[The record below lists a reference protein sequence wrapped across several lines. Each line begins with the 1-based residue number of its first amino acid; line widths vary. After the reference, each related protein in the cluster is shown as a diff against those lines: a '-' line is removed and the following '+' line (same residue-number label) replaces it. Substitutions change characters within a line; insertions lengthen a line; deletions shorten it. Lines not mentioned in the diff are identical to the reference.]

1 MDAAALKRQLIRA
14 LTVLATAVGLAVL
27 LLLER
32 SVENSADFDRWQPW
46 ILGASVLGVLV
57 LGVLLGRKLWQL
69 VRDFRDHVPGSRLT
83 LRTVS
88 LFGALVILPLLV
100 VYLFSLDFLDR
111 GIDSWFRIE
120 IKQGLNDALV
130 LSRSALDLR
139 LREQA
144 RRTEDFARSLRNV
157 GAAELAGRLEAERR
171 AAGASAIVIYDAG
184 GRPLALSTAGLD
196 AALPGAAPT
205 EVLVQIGAGRS
216 YYSLVP
222 LADGR
227 YAITT
232 AAPLVAGAARAGAE
246 RRFVMMSFGVPEEIS
261 GLAEA
266 VQRAYQRYG
275 DLSAQRQP
283 LKYNFRFALT
293 LVLLLTLLAAIYGA
307 IASAQRLTRP
317 VQALIAGTRAVG
329 KGDFATRLPLPSR
342 DEMGFLV
349 ASFNDMTKRLK
360 RASDEAARSRADV
373 EHERERLA
381 VILSRLSSGVVV
393 IDPARNV
400 RSANPAAAEILG
412 SGELALAGRALAELG
427 GATPRVARF
436 AGELAQRLDAGR
448 REWREQLTLPGEAG
462 ESVLLW
468 TATPLRDAG
477 GDGSLVVVFEDITA
491 LLTAQRNAAW
501 GEVARRLAHEIRNPL
516 TPIQLSAE
524 RLRRRL
530 LPGLAAE
537 DAELLER
544 ATHTIA
550 QQVAAMKQMVNA
562 FSEYARAP
570 DMQLAHF
577 SLNQLVQ
584 EVAELYRLQDPACS
598 IELELA
604 ADLPEIEADRGRVR
618 QILSNLLTNGI
629 EALAGT
635 PGGKVTIATR
645 LHAGSGPP
653 QAAIIVSDNGPGFR
667 RDLLARA
674 FEPYVTTKARG
685 TGLGLAIVKRII
697 EEHGGRIEAE
707 NGPEGGA
714 RVQVLL
720 PVGATGARVELRR
733 ERA

>member
-1 MDAAALKRQLIRA
+1 
-14 LTVLATAVGLAVL
+14 
-27 LLLER
+27 
-32 SVENSADFDRWQPW
+32 
-46 ILGASVLGVLV
+46 
-57 LGVLLGRKLWQL
+57 
-69 VRDFRDHVPGSRLT
+69 
-83 LRTVS
+83 
-88 LFGALVILPLLV
+88 
-100 VYLFSLDFLDR
+100 
-111 GIDSWFRIE
+111 
-120 IKQGLNDALV
+120 
-130 LSRSALDLR
+130 
-139 LREQA
+139 
-144 RRTEDFARSLRNV
+144 
-157 GAAELAGRLEAERR
+157 
-171 AAGASAIVIYDAG
+171 
-184 GRPLALSTAGLD
+184 
-196 AALPGAAPT
+196 
-205 EVLVQIGAGRS
+205 
-216 YYSLVP
+216 
-222 LADGR
+222 
-227 YAITT
+227 
-232 AAPLVAGAARAGAE
+232 
-246 RRFVMMSFGVPEEIS
+246 MMSFGVPEEIS

-283 LKYNFRFALT
+283 LKYNFRLALT

-412 SGELALAGRALAELG
+412 GGEQQLAGQSLAGLG

-448 REWREQLTLPGEAG
+448 REWREQLALPGESG

-491 LLTAQRNAAW
+491 LLTAQRSAAW
-501 GEVARRLAHEIRNPL
+501 GEVARRLAHEIKNPL

-570 DMQLAHF
+570 DMQIAPF

-645 LHAGSGPP
+645 LHPGAGPP
-653 QAAIIVSDNGPGFR
+653 HVAIIVGDNGPGFR
-667 RDLLARA
+667 RDLLAKA
-674 FEPYVTTKARG
+674 FEPYVTSKARG

>member
-1 MDAAALKRQLIRA
+1 MDAAALRRHAVRA
-14 LTVLATAVGLAVL
+14 LTALSIAVGLAVL
-27 LLLER
+27 VLLER

-46 ILGASVLGVLV
+46 ILGASAGGVVV

-83 LRTVS
+83 LRTVG
-88 LFGALVILPLLV
+88 LFGSLVILPLMV

-144 RRTEDFARSLRNV
+144 RRTEDFARSLRNLT
-157 GAAELAGRLEAERR
+157 GSELLARLDAERR
-171 AAGASAIVIYDAG
+171 AAGASEIVVYGQD
-184 GRPLALSTAGLD
+184 GRPVALSTVSVSASM
-196 AALPGAAPT
+196 PGAAAT
-205 EVLVQIGAGRS
+205 EVMVQIGSGRS
-216 YYSLVP
+216 FYSLVP
-222 LADGR
+222 LANGH

-232 AAPLVAGAARAGAE
+232 AAPIVDARLGAE
-246 RRFVMMSFGVPEEIS
+246 RRFVLMRFGVPVELS

-329 KGDFATRLPLPSR
+329 KGDFGTRLPLPSR

-349 ASFNDMTKRLK
+349 HSFNDMTKRLK
-360 RASDEAARSRADV
+360 RASDEAARNREDV

-393 IDPARNV
+393 IDHARNV
-400 RSANPAAAEILG
+400 RSTNPAATEILG
-412 SGELALAGRALAELG
+412 DGAGDIAGRSLADLH
-427 GATPRVARF
+427 AAQPRLQRF
-436 AGELAQRLDAGR
+436 VGELAQRLDAGR
-448 REWREQLTLPGEAG
+448 REWREQLVLPGEAG
-462 ESVLLW
+462 DSVLLW
-468 TATPLRDAG
+468 TATPLRDESA
-477 GDGSLVVVFEDITA
+477 DGSVVVVFEDITA
-491 LLTAQRNAAW
+491 LLTAQRSAAW
-501 GEVARRLAHEIRNPL
+501 GEVARRLAHEIKNPL

-530 LPGLAAE
+530 LPGLAGE

-562 FSEYARAP
+562 FSEYARTP
-570 DMQLAHF
+570 DMQLMHF

-584 EVAELYRLQDPACS
+584 EVVELYRLQDPACS

-618 QILSNLLTNGI
+618 QILANLITNGL
-629 EALAGT
+629 EALAGAQ
-635 PGGKVTIATR
+635 GGRVTIATR
-645 LHAGSGPP
+645 LQPGAGVP
-653 QAAIIVSDNGPGFR
+653 QAAIIVTDNGPGFR
-667 RDLLARA
+667 RDLLAKA
-674 FEPYVTTKARG
+674 FEPYVTSKARG

-707 NGPEGGA
+707 NGAEGGA

-720 PVGATGARVELRR
+720 PIGAAGPRVELRR

>member
-14 LTVLATAVGLAVL
+14 LTALAIAVGLAVL

-46 ILGASVLGVLV
+46 ILGASALGVLV

-83 LRTVS
+83 LRTVG
-88 LFGALVILPLLV
+88 LFGSLVILPLLV

-144 RRTEDFARSLRNV
+144 RRTEDFARSLRGV
-157 GAAELAGRLEAERR
+157 GVAELPGRLEAERR
-171 AAGASAIVIYDAG
+171 AAGASAIVVYGPG
-184 GRPLALSTAGLD
+184 GRPLALSTGGVS

-216 YYSLVP
+216 YYSLAP

-227 YAITT
+227 YSITT
-232 AAPLVAGAARAGAE
+232 AALLDDARAGAE
-246 RRFVMMSFGVPEEIS
+246 RRFVMMSFNVPEELS
-261 GLAEA
+261 SLAET

-360 RASDEAARSRADV
+360 RASDEAARSREAV

-393 IDPARNV
+393 IDHARTV

-412 SGELALAGRALAELG
+412 TGSEQIAGRALADLG
-427 GATPRVARF
+427 GAQPRLARF

-448 REWREQLTLPGEAG
+448 RDWREQLALPGESG

-468 TATPLRDAG
+468 TATPLRDESV
-477 GDGSLVVVFEDITA
+477 DGSLVVVFEDITA
-491 LLTAQRNAAW
+491 LLNAQRSAAW
-501 GEVARRLAHEIRNPL
+501 GEVARRLAHEIKNPL

-530 LPGLAAE
+530 MPGLAAE

-584 EVAELYRLQDPACS
+584 EVVELYRLQDPACG
-598 IELELA
+598 IELDLA

-618 QILSNLLTNGI
+618 QVLANLITNGI
-629 EALAGT
+629 EALAGS
-635 PGGKVTIATR
+635 PSGRVSIATR
-645 LHAGSGPP
+645 LHAGPGPA
-653 QAAIIVSDNGPGFR
+653 QAAITVSDNGPGFR
-667 RDLLARA
+667 RDLLAKA
-674 FEPYVTTKARG
+674 FEPYVTSKARG

-697 EEHGGRIEAE
+697 DEHGGRIEAE

-720 PVGATGARVELRR
+720 PVAASGARVELRR

>member
-1 MDAAALKRQLIRA
+1 MDAAALRRLAVRA
-14 LTVLATAVGLAVL
+14 LTALSIAVGVAVLAL
-27 LLLER
+27 LKHG
-32 SVENSADFDRWQPW
+32 VENSADFDRWQPW
-46 ILGASVLGVLV
+46 ILGSSAAGVLA

-69 VRDFRDHVPGSRLT
+69 FRDFREHVPGSRLT
-83 LRTVS
+83 LRTVG
-88 LFGALVILPLLV
+88 LFGSLVILPLV
-100 VYLFSLDFLDR
+100 VMYLFSLDFLDR

-120 IKQGLNDALV
+120 IKQGLNNALV
-130 LSRSALDLR
+130 LSRAALDLR

-144 RRTEDFARSLRNV
+144 HRTEDFARSLHDV
-157 GAAELAGRLEAERR
+157 TGPELLARLDVERR
-171 AAGASAIVIYDAG
+171 AAGASEIVVYAQD
-184 GRPLALSTAGLD
+184 GRPLAFSTASLS
-196 AALPGAAPT
+196 AAMPGTAAT
-205 EVLVQIGAGRS
+205 EVLLQIGAGRG

-222 LADGR
+222 LADGH

-232 AAPLVAGAARAGAE
+232 ATAIRDTRRAAQ
-246 RRFVMMSFGVPEEIS
+246 RRFVLMRFGVPAELS

-275 DLSAQRQP
+275 DLSAQRQL

-307 IASAQRLTRP
+307 IASAQRLARP

-349 ASFNDMTKRLK
+349 HSFNDMTKRLK
-360 RASDEAARSRADV
+360 RASDEAARSREAV
-373 EHERERLA
+373 EHEREHLA

-393 IDPARNV
+393 VDEARRV
-400 RSANPAAAEILG
+400 RSTNAAAAEILG
-412 SGELALAGRALAELG
+412 DGAQDIAGRGLAELHG
-427 GATPRVARF
+427 GPPRLQRFVA
-436 AGELAQRLDAGR
+436 ELAQRLDAGR
-448 REWREQLTLPGEAG
+448 REWREQLVLPGETG

-468 TATPLRDAG
+468 TGTPLPEQSAAG
-477 GDGSLVVVFEDITA
+477 RLVVVFEDITA
-491 LLTAQRNAAW
+491 LLTAQRSAAW

-530 LPGLAAE
+530 LPGLAGE
-537 DAELLER
+537 EAELLER

-550 QQVAAMKQMVNA
+550 QQVQAMKQMVNA

-570 DMQLAHF
+570 DMQLMHF
-577 SLNQLVQ
+577 NLNQLVQ
-584 EVAELYRLQDPACS
+584 EVAELYRLQDPACR
-598 IELELA
+598 IELDLA

-618 QILSNLLTNGI
+618 QILANLITNGI

-635 PGGKVTIATR
+635 PGGRVAIATR
-645 LHAGSGPP
+645 LQTGAGVP
-653 QAAIIVSDNGPGFR
+653 QVALVVADNGPGFR
-667 RDLLARA
+667 RDLLAKA

-697 EEHGGRIEAE
+697 DEHGGRIEAE
-707 NGPEGGA
+707 NGAEGGA

-720 PVGATGARVELRR
+720 PIEAGGPRVELRR

>member
-14 LTVLATAVGLAVL
+14 LTALAIAVGLAVL
-27 LLLER
+27 VLLER

-46 ILGASVLGVLV
+46 ILGASAGGVLV
-57 LGVLLGRKLWQL
+57 LGALLGRKVWQL
-69 VRDFRDHVPGSRLT
+69 IRDFRDHVPGSRLT
-83 LRTVS
+83 LRTVG
-88 LFGALVILPLLV
+88 LFGTLVILPLLV

-144 RRTEDFARSLRNV
+144 RRTEDFARGLRNV
-157 GAAELAGRLEAERR
+157 GAAELPGRLDAERR
-171 AAGASAIVIYDAG
+171 AAGASTIVVYGPG
-184 GRPLALSTAGLD
+184 GRPLALSTGSVSAM
-196 AALPGAAPT
+196 LPGAADT
-205 EVLVQIGAGRS
+205 EVMVQIGAGHS

-222 LADGR
+222 LADGQ

-232 AAPLVAGAARAGAE
+232 AAPIGESRLGAE
-246 RRFVMMSFGVPEEIS
+246 RPFVMMRFGVPAEIS

-393 IDPARNV
+393 IDHARNV

-412 SGELALAGRALAELG
+412 AGATELAARSLADFG
-427 GATPRVARF
+427 GAPPRLARF
-436 AGELAQRLDAGR
+436 AAELAQRLDAGR
-448 REWREQLTLPGEAG
+448 REWREQLALPGESG
-462 ESVLLW
+462 DGVLLW
-468 TATPLRDAG
+468 TATPLRDASA
-477 GDGSLVVVFEDITA
+477 DGSLVVVFEDITA
-491 LLTAQRNAAW
+491 LLTAQRSAAW
-501 GEVARRLAHEIRNPL
+501 GEVARRLAHEIKNPL

-530 LPGLAAE
+530 LPGLTGE

-584 EVAELYRLQDPACS
+584 EVAELYRLQDPACG
-598 IELELA
+598 IELDLA
-604 ADLPEIEADRGRVR
+604 AELPEIEADRGRVR
-618 QILSNLLTNGI
+618 QILANLLTNGI

-635 PGGKVTIATR
+635 PGGRVTIATR
-645 LHAGSGPP
+645 LHTGAGAP

-667 RDLLARA
+667 RDLLAKA
-674 FEPYVTTKARG
+674 FEPYVTSKARG

-707 NGPEGGA
+707 NGAEGGA

-720 PVGATGARVELRR
+720 PIGAAGARVELRR

>member
-1 MDAAALKRQLIRA
+1 MDAAALRRTAVRA
-14 LTVLATAVGLAVL
+14 LTALSIAVGLAVL
-27 LLLER
+27 VLLER

-46 ILGASVLGVLV
+46 ILGASAGGVIALGA
-57 LGVLLGRKLWQL
+57 LLGRKVWQL

-83 LRTVS
+83 LRTVG
-88 LFGALVILPLLV
+88 LFGSLVILPLMV

-144 RRTEDFARSLRNV
+144 RRTEDFAHSLRNV
-157 GAAELAGRLEAERR
+157 TGPELLARLDAERR
-171 AAGASAIVIYDAG
+171 AAGANGIVVYGQA
-184 GRPLALSTAGLD
+184 GRPLALSTGSVTASM
-196 AALPGAAPT
+196 PGTAPT
-205 EVLVQIGAGRS
+205 EVMMQIGAGRS

-222 LADGR
+222 LADGH
-227 YAITT
+227 YTITT
-232 AAPLVAGAARAGAE
+232 AAPIGDARLGAE
-246 RRFVMMSFGVPEEIS
+246 RRFVLMSFGVPAELS

-329 KGDFATRLPLPSR
+329 KGDFGTRLPLPSR

-349 ASFNDMTKRLK
+349 HSFNDMTKRLK
-360 RASDEAARSRADV
+360 RASDEAARSREDV
-373 EHERERLA
+373 EHERQRLA

-393 IDPARNV
+393 IDHARNV

-412 SGELALAGRALAELG
+412 GGAGDMAGRSLDDLR
-427 GATPRVARF
+427 GAQPRLQRF
-436 AGELAQRLDAGR
+436 VGELAQRLDAGR
-448 REWREQLTLPGEAG
+448 REWREQLVLPGEAG
-462 ESVLLW
+462 DSVLLW
-468 TATPLRDAG
+468 TATPLRDESA
-477 GDGSLVVVFEDITA
+477 DGSLVVVFEDITA
-491 LLTAQRNAAW
+491 LLTAQRSAAW
-501 GEVARRLAHEIRNPL
+501 GEVARRLAHEIKNPL

-530 LPGLAAE
+530 LPGLAGE

-562 FSEYARAP
+562 FSDYARAP
-570 DMQLAHF
+570 DMQLMHF

-584 EVAELYRLQDPACS
+584 EVVELYRLQDPACS
-598 IELELA
+598 LELDLA

-618 QILSNLLTNGI
+618 QILANLITNGI
-629 EALAGT
+629 EALAGIE
-635 PGGKVTIATR
+635 GGRVTIATR
-645 LHAGSGPP
+645 LQTGAGVP
-653 QAAIIVSDNGPGFR
+653 QAAIIVTDNGPGFR
-667 RDLLARA
+667 RDLLAKA
-674 FEPYVTTKARG
+674 FEPYVTSKARG

-697 EEHGGRIEAE
+697 EEHGGRIEAD
-707 NGPEGGA
+707 NGAEGGA

-720 PVGATGARVELRR
+720 PIGAAGPRVELRR

>member
-1 MDAAALKRQLIRA
+1 MDATALKRQLIRA
-14 LTVLATAVGLAVL
+14 LTVLAIAVGLTVL
-27 LLLER
+27 VLLER

-46 ILGASVLGVLV
+46 ILGASAAGVLA
-57 LGVLLGRKLWQL
+57 LGALLGRKLWQL
-69 VRDFRDHVPGSRLT
+69 IHDFRDHVPGSRLT
-83 LRTVS
+83 LRTVG
-88 LFGALVILPLLV
+88 LFGTLVILPLLV
-100 VYLFSLDFLDR
+100 VYVFSLDFLDR

-144 RRTEDFARSLRNV
+144 RRTDDFAAALRNV
-157 GAAELAGRLEAERR
+157 SAAELPGRLDAERR
-171 AAGASAIVIYDAG
+171 ASGASTVVVYGAG
-184 GRPLALSTAGLD
+184 GRALALSTGSVSAP
-196 AALPGAAPT
+196 LPGTAPT
-205 EVLVQIGAGRS
+205 EVLVQIDAGHS

-222 LADGR
+222 LADGH

-232 AAPLVAGAARAGAE
+232 AAPIGMTRVAAE
-246 RRFVMMSFGVPEEIS
+246 RRFVVMSFGVPEELS

-393 IDPARNV
+393 IDYARNV

-412 SGELALAGRALAELG
+412 VDVEQITGRSLADLG
-427 GATPRVARF
+427 DARPRLARF
-436 AGELAQRLDAGR
+436 AGERAQRLDAGR
-448 REWREQLTLPGEAG
+448 REWREQLALPGEAG

-468 TATPLRDAG
+468 AATPLRDASA
-477 GDGSLVVVFEDITA
+477 DGSLVVVFDDISA
-491 LLTAQRNAAW
+491 LLTAQRSAAW
-501 GEVARRLAHEIRNPL
+501 GEVARRLAHEIKNPL

-530 LPGLAAE
+530 LPGLVGE

-577 SLNQLVQ
+577 SLNQLVR
-584 EVAELYRLQDPACS
+584 EVVELYRLQDPACS

-604 ADLPEIEADRGRVR
+604 ADLPEIEADRERVR
-618 QILSNLLTNGI
+618 QILANLITNGI

-635 PGGKVTIATR
+635 PGGRVTIATR
-645 LHAGSGPP
+645 LHPGAGPP
-653 QAAIIVSDNGPGFR
+653 QAAIIVTDNGPGFR
-667 RDLLARA
+667 RDLLAKA
-674 FEPYVTTKARG
+674 FEPYVTSKARG

-707 NGPEGGA
+707 NGADGGA

-720 PVGATGARVELRR
+720 PVAAAGSRVELRR